1 MPDITIM
8 PVSPEQAAPFLDVL
22 VASFE
27 AYRETLVPQSGVFRE
42 SIMTIHDKLSAG
54 GGFFAMHGEE
64 IAGVVLY
71 QFKDNAL
78 YMGRLGV
85 LPQYRRQGIARLL
98 AQAVEQVAI
107 KHNLPTI
114 ELGVRLVL
122 EGNQRLFKSLGY
134 EITESHS
141 HEGYS
146 EITWFK
152 MVKILR

>member
-1 MPDITIM
+1 MSNIK
-8 PVSPEQAAPFLDVL
+8 VVVAQPEQAAQFLEVL

-42 SIMTIHDKLSAG
+42 SVSTIHDKLSAG
-54 GGFFAMHGEE
+54 GGFFAMYGQE

-71 QFKDNAL
+71 QFKENAL

-98 AQAVEQVAI
+98 AQAVEQVAL
-107 KHNLPTI
+107 KHHLPTI

-152 MVKILR
+152 MVKHL